1 MDYLI
6 EAVVV
11 GVYSLIC
18 FILVGNLELGY
29 SWTLLLTGFI
39 KHFLGYYLGIH
50 REYCK
55 KYSVEFTNTFSMVFV
70 ESLGEALLYLITGNL
85 ILNTGILNGG
95 IMDSKE
101 VIAFLIGFVLHI
113 IFELLG
119 LHPLF
124 CNKLLKDLFI
134 NKLSN

>member
-29 SWTLLLTGFI
+29 SGTLLLTGFI

-85 ILNTGILNGG
+85 LINTGILNTGILNGG
-95 IMDSKE
+95 I
-101 VIAFLIGFVLHI
+101 AFLIGFILHI